1 MAEPENKAL
10 KWALFYREKMNFSVI
25 PIIPG
30 DKKPLISWQKY
41 QKTHA
46 TQEQITKWWTEH
58 PDANIGIVTGLISN
72 LGVIDVDSDEG
83 RQNIEKFIPD
93 SFMAPTVDTPRG
105 GSHLYCRNEVIVGNK
120 AGVIPGTD
128 FRGEGGYVVAP
139 PSVNSKKKA
148 YQWKEGL
155 KIGMVEIPLLP
166 DAYLKYILKN
176 IYCENHAKSD
186 ILRVS
191 ATNLLKGGTRDEDIF
206 HIMNCLAKGG
216 YERIL
221 AEKLVEI
228 IAKNCDPPFSIKE
241 GMEKIKSAFER
252 KTRSNEAITQLI
264 RDYIS
269 EQETNIY
276 LTETNETLQFQQNQ
290 QRAAS
295 QMAFTRLCKEGL
307 IVKVARGV
315 YKKVEKDCADIDLW
329 SDTTE
334 PINIRYPLGIH
345 ELMVTHPKNII
356 IIAGEPN
363 AGKTAYLLN
372 FALMN
377 VGYDHEVIYF
387 SSEMGPIELKSR
399 LVKFG
404 LPMSEWKKI
413 VWKERAADFGAV
425 IRPNAINIIDFMEIH
440 TDFFKVGMLIKEIFD
455 RLDKGIAIIALQK
468 NKGRD
473 EGLGG
478 ARSLEK
484 ARLYMAMESGKL
496 KIVKAKNWRNNE
508 INPNGLVRTYKLGG
522 GCNFKTDGDWR
533 KEEK

>member
-1 MAEPENKAL
+1 
-10 KWALFYREKMNFSVI
+10 
-25 PIIPG
+25 
-30 DKKPLISWQKY
+30 
-41 QKTHA
+41 
-46 TQEQITKWWTEH
+46 
-58 PDANIGIVTGLISN
+58 
-72 LGVIDVDSDEG
+72 
-83 RQNIEKFIPD
+83 
-93 SFMAPTVDTPRG
+93 
-105 GSHLYCRNEVIVGNK
+105 
-120 AGVIPGTD
+120 
-128 FRGEGGYVVAP
+128 
-139 PSVNSKKKA
+139 
-148 YQWKEGL
+148 
-155 KIGMVEIPLLP
+155 
-166 DAYLKYILKN
+166 
-176 IYCENHAKSD
+176 
-186 ILRVS
+186 
-191 ATNLLKGGTRDEDIF
+191 
-206 HIMNCLAKGG
+206 
-216 YERIL
+216 
-221 AEKLVEI
+221 
-228 IAKNCDPPFSIKE
+228 
-241 GMEKIKSAFER
+241 MEKIKSAFER